1 MSTKSN
7 PSFSKSV
14 KGKVLL
20 GFLVAA
26 IALASSWVISKI
38 AFENMLDKLEILSAP
53 NEKLRI
59 VNKVFKDI
67 LLLDQLQN
75 ARPLPEKEDSIKQQF
90 LNQSAQLISTLDTL
104 SFFCR
109 DTPLQVSRIDS
120 MKSILIARDSIY
132 SDYVKVRSR
141 LVNNKALSEEV
152 HSISGLITTKKA
164 RPDSTVITTERKT
177 TTTTVYT
184 QAPDTAVPAA
194 GRKGFFNRVFNNKK
208 TKTPPPVLIPKIV
221 KKEEVTSHIDTLS
234 IIREDSTIEKVG
246 VAVQAIEKSQRIRT
260 NRFVDREQELT
271 MAGNALVGQ
280 LRNVMQEVEG
290 EIVRQDIT
298 DGMQTQ
304 NMVGESINRI
314 EYIMIGFFL
323 LTALLAY
330 LIFADITK
338 SNKYRYEL
346 EEAKE
351 EAEYHSMAKQ
361 RFLSNMSHEIRTPLQ
376 SIIGYAEALKKEDKP
391 KKEDLETLHSASE
404 HLLYLVNEVLD
415 YSRII
420 SDQFTFEERT
430 FAVTPLLVEVIKML
444 RPTAIAKSLTLSLEN
459 NLSPDL
465 YLKGDPFRLRQ
476 ILYNLLT
483 NAIKFTE
490 KGEVVLRIKG
500 TETESDVSVR
510 FEVQDTGIG
519 LSKEQTT
526 RVFNQFEQA
535 DPSIARRFGGTG
547 LGLSIVK
554 ALVDAMGGVIEVDS
568 TLGQGTTF
576 IVHTGFPKADMPSGA
591 VDKSTEKEYAIQGKV
606 WLVDDDALILKWCA
620 SILAA
625 HNIPHACFSSAEEVL
640 NTPWD
645 DQVTV
650 VLTDMR
656 MPGLSGA
663 ELCQR
668 LKKFIP
674 DTVKVYVL
682 TAQALPEEQNQL
694 LKSGFDGILMKP
706 FHSSEILDLLQATSD
721 NRPSDSLK
729 EEPLKLPLK
738 SPGLPDLSLLEDM
751 TFGDETLLK
760 EILEQFSQDTRTDV
774 AAFRK
779 ATLAKDLGVVIE
791 LAHRLS
797 GRTGQIGA
805 SEISSRFR
813 TIEVSLRENPENF
826 SASELNETAAE
837 AEMLIEQIDEKILSY
852 SI

>member
-1 MSTKSN
+1 LKRN
-7 PSFSKSV
+7 HSFSNSV

-20 GFLVAA
+20 GFLVAT

-38 AFENMLDKLEILSAP
+38 AFENMLDKLEILSTP

-75 ARPLPEKEDSIKQQF
+75 ARPAPEKQDSVKQQF

-104 SFFCR
+104 RFFCR

-120 MKSILIARDSIY
+120 MKSILITRDSIY

-141 LVNNKALSEEV
+141 LVTNKDLSEEV
-152 HSISGLITTKKA
+152 NTISGLITTKKA
-164 RPDSTVITTERKT
+164 KPDSTVITTERRT

-184 QAPDTAVPAA
+184 QAPDSTKPVE
-194 GRKGFFNRVFNNKK
+194 GKRRFLTRVFGTKK
-208 TKTPPPVLIPKIV
+208 SKTPPPVVLPKIV
-221 KKEEVTSHIDTLS
+221 RKEEVTSHIDTLS
-234 IIREDSTIEKVG
+234 IAREDSMIEKVG
-246 VAVQAIEKSQRIRT
+246 VAVQAIEKSQRMRT
-260 NRFVDREQELT
+260 NRFVNREQELT
-271 MAGNALVGQ
+271 TAGNALVGQ
-280 LRNVMQEVEG
+280 LRNVMQEVER
-290 EIVRQDIT
+290 EIVRQDSS
-298 DGMQTQ
+298 DGLQTQ

-314 EYIMIGFFL
+314 EYIMLGFFL

-338 SNKYRYEL
+338 SNKYRYAL

-376 SIIGYAEALKKEDKP
+376 SIIGYAEALKKEDRP

-430 FAVTPLLVEVIKML
+430 FAISPLLIEVIKML
-444 RPTAIAKSLTLSLEN
+444 SPTATAKSLELCLENTLS
-459 NLSPDL
+459 SDL

-490 KGEVVLRIKG
+490 KGKVTLRISG
-500 TETESDVSVR
+500 VENEDSVSVK
-510 FEVQDTGIG
+510 FEIEDTGIG
-519 LSKEQTT
+519 LSKEQSL

-554 ALVDAMGGVIEVDS
+554 ALVDAMGGIIEVDS
-568 TLGQGTTF
+568 TPGKGTTF
-576 IVHTGFPKADMPSGA
+576 TIHTDFTKAMVPAISK
-591 VDKSTEKEYAIQGKV
+591 DKSLEKEYNIKGKV
-606 WLVDDDALILKWCA
+606 WLVDDDAFILKWCA
-620 SILAA
+620 SVLES
-625 HNIPHACFSSAEEVL
+625 HHIPHECFSSAEEVL

-645 DQVTV
+645 YDVTV

-656 MPGLSGA
+656 MPGLNGA

-668 LKKFIP
+668 LRKIAPSF
-674 DTVKVYVL
+674 VKIYVL
-682 TAQALPEEQNQL
+682 TAQALPEEQHAL
-694 LKSGFDGILMKP
+694 LESGFNGILMKP
-706 FHSSEILDLLQATSD
+706 FHSSEILDLLQTNSD
-721 NRPSDSLK
+721 NQPSIAV
-729 EEPLKLPLK
+729 EEQPAKLIPA
-738 SPGLPDLSLLEDM
+738 SSSQPDLSLLEEM
-751 TFGDETLLK
+751 TFGDEALLK
-760 EILEQFSQDTRTDV
+760 EILEQFVKDSRSDL
-774 AAFRK
+774 
-779 ATLAKDLGVVIE
+779 LALQSAISENKPAIITE
-791 LAHRLS
+791 ISHRLS
-797 GRTGQIGA
+797 GRIGQIGA
-805 SEISSRFR
+805 SEVSARFR
-813 TIEVSLRENPENF
+813 KIEVSLREDPK
-826 SASELNETAAE
+826 SIIASELNETVAE
-837 AEMLIEQIDEKILSY
+837 ATMLLEQIDEKILSY
-852 SI
+852 SM